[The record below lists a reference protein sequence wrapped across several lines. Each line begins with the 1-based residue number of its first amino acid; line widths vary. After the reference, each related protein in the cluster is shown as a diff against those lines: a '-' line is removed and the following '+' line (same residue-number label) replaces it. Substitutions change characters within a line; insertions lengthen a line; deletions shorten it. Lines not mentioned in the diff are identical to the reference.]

1 MKKFKGMSRWFFFS
15 YVRSR
20 DIKINFRYTIKV
32 NVNATAARTMKGER
46 INEKQIDKKVG
57 IEVDICTITLLCCR
71 QGLNWKLA
79 TCSAFHR
86 EHNSR
91 LQEIPYQPLIR

>member
-1 MKKFKGMSRWFFFS
+1 MH
-15 YVRSR
+15 SR

-46 INEKQIDKKVG
+46 INEKQIDKKAPGCVG
-57 IEVDICTITLLCCR
+57 IEVDICTIAALCCR
-71 QGLNWKLA
+71 QSLNWMLA
-79 TCSAFHR
+79 TCSALHR
-86 EHNSR
+86 ERNSR